1 MPKLGH
7 QLIVVDDELA
17 DSRITSLVY
26 LSEASVS
33 NGGPA
38 VGCFPRLCLATGA
51 PENSANGWIGIG
63 CMLPE
68 AGAPALQT
76 TTEIAGCIGTW
87 GAAQRSTVGGFRPR
101 PLEVAAIAGLGWRE
115 ALS

>member
-1 MPKLGH
+1 
-7 QLIVVDDELA
+7 
-17 DSRITSLVY
+17 
-26 LSEASVS
+26 
-33 NGGPA
+33 
-38 VGCFPRLCLATGA
+38 
-51 PENSANGWIGIG
+51 
-63 CMLPE
+63 MLPE

-87 GAAQRSTVGGFRPR
+87 GAALRSTVGGFRPR